1 MQDIYKKNKPNV
13 VVKSFF
19 IIIIFFLFSCSAI
32 KIPSY
37 YLTPF
42 QYVYDSII
50 DKPDTQFSK
59 KLVDSI
65 PYASMKVKIGKGNSG
80 LVILEKIDKDEMSW
94 VSADKVYFLIKNGK
108 IIRTSGLSNNLS
120 GYQGFT
126 PKFSELLRREIKLQ
140 PVEFTSYYSFSQPD
154 LLDLKVSI
162 IWKYEGEREIEILGE
177 KKEVLLVEEMIRS
190 KKIGWKARNRYWV
203 DPNDGFIWKST
214 QSASPKI
221 PEIRYEVTKKPAI

>member
-1 MQDIYKKNKPNV
+1 MLDRSKKSKPIV
-13 VVKSFF
+13 IVKSFT
-19 IIIIFFLFSCSAI
+19 ITLFFLFSCSAI
-32 KIPSY
+32 NIPSY
-37 YLTPF
+37 YITPF
-42 QYVYDSII
+42 VYAYESII

-59 KLVDSI
+59 NLIDSI

-80 LVILEKIDKDEMSW
+80 LVILEKIDKDETSW
-94 VSADKVYFLIKNGK
+94 VSADEVNFLIKNGK
-108 IIRTSGLSNNLS
+108 IIRTSGLTNNLS

-126 PKFSELLRREIKLQ
+126 PKFSELLKREIKLQ
-140 PVEFTSYYSFSQPD
+140 PLEFTSYYSFSQPD

-162 IWKYEGEREIEILGE
+162 ILKYEGEREIEILGN
-177 KKEVLLVEEMIRS
+177 KKKVLLVEEIIRG

-214 QSASPKI
+214 QSVSPKI